1 MGKIDSKKMKLVKLA
16 TILSII
22 SEGTSSSPSDTYR
35 RKHAKD
41 PISWIEDFKRET
53 LETIGYLGRDHS
65 GELFK
70 KEESFRFEIRTLG
83 DIRHS
88 PPQSAHC
95 SSSDSLMTLRL
106 F

>member
-1 MGKIDSKKMKLVKLA
+1 MYS
-16 TILSII
+16 
-22 SEGTSSSPSDTYR
+22 
-35 RKHAKD
+35 AKD

-70 KEESFRFEIRTLG
+70 KEESFRFEQSYFG
-83 DIRHS
+83 DCEQLSVKIINENEIQIQDDETNRKIKGG
-88 PPQSAHC
+88 
-95 SSSDSLMTLRL
+95 